1 MKHIFAAAL
10 ACAVLLA
17 GCSAPAPSSGG
28 TASVPAS
35 APSSSPASEP
45 SSAPAAQEVS
55 LEDWRASMPANAPVF
70 TFAEAEPS
78 LNEDVL
84 WPDQV
89 ELIVRAW
96 QGTLEEAD
104 AAFGLPAGSFS
115 RLDDPDYPPPEGA
128 MAIHAEGYVL
138 PKTPVQQVTV
148 DLPWVSLSTESTST
162 GTLPAALDEQ
172 AAGALAAARYFLYYH
187 HGMHHGLEPS
197 DYDNATDSYVVTE
210 GAMYTRYSE
219 LEQFLGCVFT
229 PEAYGEMMGGP
240 LAAGEAPAPSLFY
253 QGEGDTIR
261 YMMGDRGGS
270 ITFCGAVFTEP
281 ALQPDGSLLFWQLS
295 LNLDDL
301 DGNFAGWGEGV
312 QHTPTLAFATPVRL
326 VPSDNGWRVA
336 EYSLPN

>member
-1 MKHIFAAAL
+1 MKRILSAAL

-17 GCSAPAPSSGG
+17 GCAAPASTSGAPGGTSAVSAPEPTPAP
-28 TASVPAS
+28 TP
-35 APSSSPASEP
+35 SPAP
-45 SSAPAAQEVS
+45 KEVS
-55 LEDWRASMPANAPVF
+55 LEEWRAAMPANAPVF
-70 TFAEAEPS
+70 TFADAEPA
-78 LNEDVL
+78 LNKDVL

-115 RLDDPDYPPPEGA
+115 ELDDPDYPPPEGA
-128 MAIHAEGYVL
+128 MSTHAEGYVL
-138 PKTPVQQVTV
+138 TKTPVQQVTV
-148 DLPWVSLSTESTST
+148 DLPWVSNSYENTST
-162 GTLPAALDEQ
+162 GTLPASLDEQ

-197 DYDNATDSYVVTE
+197 DYDNATDSYIVTE

-229 PEAYGEMMGGP
+229 PGAYGEMMGGP

-281 ALQPDGSLLFWQLS
+281 VLQPDGSLLFWQLS

-301 DGNFAGWGEGV
+301 DGNFQGWGEGV

>member
-1 MKHIFAAAL
+1 MKRIFAAAL
-10 ACAVLLA
+10 ACAFLLA
-17 GCSAPAPSSGG
+17 GCSAPAPSSGEP
-28 TASVPAS
+28 ASVPAS
-35 APSSSPASEP
+35 APSSVPESTP

-55 LEDWRASMPANAPVF
+55 LEDWRAAMPANAPVF
-70 TFAEAEPS
+70 TFADAEPA
-78 LNEDVL
+78 LNKDVL

-115 RLDDPDYPPPEGA
+115 ELDDPDYPPPEGA
-128 MAIHAEGYVL
+128 MSIHAEGYVL
-138 PKTPVQQVTV
+138 TKTPVQQVTV
-148 DLPWVSLSTESTST
+148 DLPWVSNSYENTST
-162 GTLPAALDEQ
+162 GTLPASLDEQ

-197 DYDNATDSYVVTE
+197 DYDNATDSYIVTE

-240 LAAGEAPAPSLFY
+240 LAAGETPDSGLFY
-253 QGEGDTIR
+253 QGEGDSICFLA
-261 YMMGDRGGS
+261 GDRGGN
-270 ITFCGAVFTEP
+270 IAYCGTVYSEP
-281 ALQPDGSLLFWQLS
+281 ALQPDGSLLFWQFS
-295 LNLDDL
+295 LYLDED
-301 DGNFAGWGEGV
+301 DENFVGWGPGNKY
-312 QHTPTLAFATPVRL
+312 TPVEARATPVRL

>member
-1 MKHIFAAAL
+1 MKRIFAAAL
-10 ACAVLLA
+10 ACAFLLA
-17 GCSAPAPSSGG
+17 GCSAPAPSSGEP
-28 TASVPAS
+28 ASMPAS
-35 APSSSPASEP
+35 APSSVPESAP

-55 LEDWRASMPANAPVF
+55 LEDWRAAMPANAPVF
-70 TFAEAEPS
+70 TFADAEPA
-78 LNEDVL
+78 LNKDVL

-115 RLDDPDYPPPEGA
+115 ELDDPDYPPPEGA
-128 MAIHAEGYVL
+128 MSIHAEGYVL
-138 PKTPVQQVTV
+138 PKISVQQVTV
-148 DLPWVSLSTESTST
+148 EVPWVASLYDRSASYIV
-162 GTLPAALDEQ
+162 PAALDEQ

-197 DYDNATDSYVVTE
+197 DYDNATDSYIVTE

-240 LAAGEAPAPSLFY
+240 LAAGEAPTPSLFY

-281 ALQPDGSLLFWQLS
+281 VLQPDGSLLFWQLS
-295 LNLDDL
+295 LYLDED
-301 DGNFAGWGEGV
+301 DGNFAGWGPGNV
-312 QHTPTLAFATPVRL
+312 YTPVEAAATPVRL
-326 VPSDNGWRVA
+326 ELTAGGWRVA

>member
-1 MKHIFAAAL
+1 MKRIFAAAL
-10 ACAVLLA
+10 ACAFLLA
-17 GCSAPAPSSGG
+17 GCSAPAPSSGEP
-28 TASVPAS
+28 ASMPAS
-35 APSSSPASEP
+35 APSSVPESAP

-55 LEDWRASMPANAPVF
+55 LEDWRAAMPANAPVF
-70 TFAEAEPS
+70 TFADAEPA
-78 LNEDVL
+78 LNKDVL

-115 RLDDPDYPPPEGA
+115 ELDDPDYPPPEGA
-128 MAIHAEGYVL
+128 MSIHAEGYVL
-138 PKTPVQQVTV
+138 PKISVQQVTV
-148 DLPWVSLSTESTST
+148 EVPWVASLYDRSASYIV
-162 GTLPAALDEQ
+162 PAALDEQ
-172 AAGALAAARYFLYYH
+172 AAAALASAHYLLAHH
-187 HGMHHGLEPS
+187 HGAHHGLEPS

-229 PEAYGEMMGGP
+229 PGAYGEMMGGP

-281 ALQPDGSLLFWQLS
+281 VLQPDGSLLFWQLS
-295 LNLDDL
+295 LYLDED
-301 DGNFAGWGEGV
+301 DGNFAGWGPGNV
-312 QHTPTLAFATPVRL
+312 YTPVEAAATPVRL
-326 VPSDNGWRVA
+326 ELTAGGWRVA
-336 EYSLPN
+336 EFSLPN

>member
-1 MKHIFAAAL
+1 MKRILSAAL

-17 GCSAPAPSSGG
+17 GCAAPASTSGAPGGTSAVSAPEPTPAP
-28 TASVPAS
+28 TP
-35 APSSSPASEP
+35 SPAP
-45 SSAPAAQEVS
+45 KEVS
-55 LEDWRASMPANAPVF
+55 LEEWRAAMPANAPVF
-70 TFAEAEPS
+70 TFADAEPA
-78 LNEDVL
+78 LNKDVL

-115 RLDDPDYPPPEGA
+115 ELDDPDYPPPEGA
-128 MAIHAEGYVL
+128 MSIHAEGYVL
-138 PKTPVQQVTV
+138 TKTPVQQVTV
-148 DLPWVSLSTESTST
+148 DLPWVSNSYENTST
-162 GTLPAALDEQ
+162 GTLPASLDEQ

-197 DYDNATDSYVVTE
+197 DYDNATDSYIVTE

-229 PEAYGEMMGGP
+229 PGAYGEMMGGP

-253 QGEGDTIR
+253 QGEGDTMR

-270 ITFCGAVFTEP
+270 ITFCGAVFAEP
-281 ALQPDGSLLFWQLS
+281 VLQPDGSQLIWQLS

-301 DGNFAGWGEGV
+301 DGNFQGWGEGV

>member
-1 MKHIFAAAL
+1 MKRIFAAAL

-17 GCSAPAPSSGG
+17 GCSAPAPSSGEP
-28 TASVPAS
+28 ASVPAS
-35 APSSSPASEP
+35 APSSVPESTP
-45 SSAPAAQEVS
+45 SSAPAAQEAS
-55 LEDWRASMPANAPVF
+55 LEDWRAAMPANAPDC
-70 TFAEAEPS
+70 TMEPAELS
-78 LNEDVL
+78 LGEQVL
-84 WPDQV
+84 WPEQV
-89 ELIVRAW
+89 ELLIWAW
-96 QGTLEEAD
+96 EGTLEEAD

-115 RLDDPDYPPPEGA
+115 LWEDTYYPPPEGA
-128 MAIHAEGYVL
+128 IAIRAEGYVL
-138 PKTPVQQVTV
+138 PKVPMERVTV
-148 DLPWVSLSTESTST
+148 DVPWVSNSYENTST
-162 GTLPAALDEQ
+162 GTLPASLDEQ

-295 LNLDDL
+295 LYLDED
-301 DGNFAGWGEGV
+301 DENFAGWGPGNKY
-312 QHTPTLAFATPVRL
+312 TPVEAAATPVRL
-326 VPSDNGWRVA
+326 ELTAGGWRVA
-336 EYSLPN
+336 EFSLPN

>member
-1 MKHIFAAAL
+1 MKRTFAAAL
-10 ACAVLLA
+10 ACAFLLA
-17 GCSAPAPSSGG
+17 GCSAPAPSSGEP
-28 TASVPAS
+28 ASVPAS
-35 APSSSPASEP
+35 APSSVPESAP

-55 LEDWRASMPANAPVF
+55 LEDWRAAMPANAPVF
-70 TFAEAEPS
+70 TFADAEPA
-78 LNEDVL
+78 LNKDVL

-115 RLDDPDYPPPEGA
+115 ELDDPDYPPPEGA

-148 DLPWVSLSTESTST
+148 DLPWVSNSYENTST
-162 GTLPAALDEQ
+162 GTLPASLDEQ

-229 PEAYGEMMGGP
+229 PGAYGEMMGGP

-253 QGEGDTIR
+253 QGENDTIR
-261 YMMGDRGGS
+261 FMISDRGGY
-270 ITFCGAVFTEP
+270 IAYCGAVFTEP
-281 ALQPDGSLLFWQLS
+281 VLQPDGSLLFWQLS
-295 LNLDDL
+295 LYLDED
-301 DGNFAGWGEGV
+301 DGNFAGWGPGNV
-312 QHTPTLAFATPVRL
+312 YTPVEAHATPVRL

>member
-1 MKHIFAAAL
+1 MKRIFAAAL
-10 ACAVLLA
+10 ACAFLLA
-17 GCSAPAPSSGG
+17 GCSAPAPSSGEP
-28 TASVPAS
+28 ASVPAS
-35 APSSSPASEP
+35 APSSVPESAP

-55 LEDWRASMPANAPVF
+55 LEDWRAAMPANAPVF
-70 TFAEAEPS
+70 TFADAEPA
-78 LNEDVL
+78 LNKDVL

-115 RLDDPDYPPPEGA
+115 ELDDPDYPPPEGT

-148 DLPWVSLSTESTST
+148 DLPWVSNSYENTST
-162 GTLPAALDEQ
+162 GTLPASLDEQ

-281 ALQPDGSLLFWQLS
+281 VLQPDGSLLFWQLS
-295 LNLDDL
+295 LYLDED
-301 DGNFAGWGEGV
+301 DENFAGWGPGNKY
-312 QHTPTLAFATPVRL
+312 TPVEAAATPVRL
-326 VPSDNGWRVA
+326 ELTAGGWRVA
-336 EYSLPN
+336 EFSLPN

>member
-1 MKHIFAAAL
+1 M
-10 ACAVLLA
+10 
-17 GCSAPAPSSGG
+17 S
-28 TASVPAS
+28 
-35 APSSSPASEP
+35 
-45 SSAPAAQEVS
+45 
-55 LEDWRASMPANAPVF
+55 
-70 TFAEAEPS
+70 
-78 LNEDVL
+78 
-84 WPDQV
+84 
-89 ELIVRAW
+89 
-96 QGTLEEAD
+96 
-104 AAFGLPAGSFS
+104 
-115 RLDDPDYPPPEGA
+115 
-128 MAIHAEGYVL
+128 IHAEGYVL
-138 PKTPVQQVTV
+138 TKTPVQQVTV
-148 DLPWVSLSTESTST
+148 DLPWVSNSYENTST
-162 GTLPAALDEQ
+162 GTLPASLDEQ

-197 DYDNATDSYVVTE
+197 DYDNATDSYIVTE

-229 PEAYGEMMGGP
+229 PGAYGEMMGGP

-261 YMMGDRGGS
+261 YMRGDRGGS

-281 ALQPDGSLLFWQLS
+281 VLQPDGSLLFWQLS

-301 DGNFAGWGEGV
+301 DGNFQGWGEGV